1 MEKTTEKQSKAI
13 LSCFQLKWTQQ
24 KDAKHKW
31 SHRRNI
37 AIPKQPKRERTSLC
51 ICDRLWTTRRVNAQ
65 AGSRAD
71 HSRQSC
77 GILQSVNSTK
87 VLFRYVFSR
96 FVVFFLFFHFL
107 WTCVGT
113 NIVCIPECMLWLIF
127 YVVVFYTFVGWI
139 HLFFDPPK
147 SDGCCWCSCCLR
159 FQMNIEYLKLFLIVL
174 RFFLP
179 DVKSFFLCAIEI
191 DNNLKYEEI

>member
-1 MEKTTEKQSKAI
+1 MIASKEH
-13 LSCFQLKWTQQ
+13 SK
-24 KDAKHKW
+24 
-31 SHRRNI
+31 
-37 AIPKQPKRERTSLC
+37 PKQPKRERTSLC

-96 FVVFFLFFHFL
+96 FVVLFLFFHFL

-127 YVVVFYTFVGWI
+127 YVVVFYSFVGWI

-174 RFFLP
+174 RFFYQMLTH
-179 DVKSFFLCAIEI
+179 FFYVQ
-191 DNNLKYEEI
+191 LKLIITSNMKKFNESSGSI